1 MLIVEEFY
9 TLQETADRLGVVRN
23 TIWRWM
29 QAGKVRKV
37 RYQRIGGIVLIEK
50 AEVERLKAE
59 RERP

>member
-1 MLIVEEFY
+1 M
-9 TLQETADRLGVVRN
+9 VRN